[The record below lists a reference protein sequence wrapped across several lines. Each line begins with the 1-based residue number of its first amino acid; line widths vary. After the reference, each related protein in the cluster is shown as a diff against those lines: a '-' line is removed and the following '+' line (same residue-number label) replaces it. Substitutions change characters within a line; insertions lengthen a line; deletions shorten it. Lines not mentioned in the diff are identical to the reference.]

1 MAPNVQC
8 DMVYF
13 KLLESKHPLNISYEM
28 NPNQSKLY
36 LDSIVQIK
44 LSLDVFNLQTM
55 RYLTHQMRNGWG
67 RHRVAHF
74 KE

>member
-1 MAPNVQC
+1 
-8 DMVYF
+8 MVYF

-55 RYLTHQMRNGWG
+55 RYLTHQMRNGSG